1 MYFKSHNQSALLTII
16 AALSPSK
23 LTNFAICFFKQSTLC
38 SKCANKDNLE
48 LSAFKNFVEEN
59 GLEIN
64 SLSQI
69 SCQTGI
75 SEKNLNRFLD
85 YDGLEGYKK
94 LFN

>member
-1 MYFKSHNQSALLTII
+1 MEVVRCSRCGAFY
-16 AALSPSK
+16 
-23 LTNFAICFFKQSTLC
+23 TNGGYVC
-38 SKCANKDNLE
+38 SKCATKDSLE
-48 LSAFKNFVEEN
+48 LSTFKNFVEEN

-69 SCQTGI
+69 SSQTGI

-85 YDGLEGYKK
+85 YEGLEGYKK